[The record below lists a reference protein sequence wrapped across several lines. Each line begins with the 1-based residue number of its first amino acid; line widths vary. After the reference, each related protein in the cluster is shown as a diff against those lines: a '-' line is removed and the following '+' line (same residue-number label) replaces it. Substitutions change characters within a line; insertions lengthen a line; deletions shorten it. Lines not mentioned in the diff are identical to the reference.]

1 MSLFQCSECGCAE
14 DTALCRYWSAR
25 RREVKPQCSAC
36 DPDIGKWH
44 GEFQREPYA
53 VRKKREI
60 NRWLEM
66 SWVESPRRRKFTPP
80 AA

>member
-1 MSLFQCSECGCAE
+1 MSLFQCSKCGCAE
-14 DTALCRYWSAR
+14 DTALCRYWAAQL
-25 RREVKPQCSAC
+25 REVKPLCSAC

-44 GEFQREPYA
+44 GEFQRESYA
-53 VRKKREI
+53 ARKKREI

-66 SWVESPRRRKFTPP
+66 SWVESPRRHKFTPP